1 MNPLTSALKRERFL
15 QSPTFMAG
23 FRHQINPKPT
33 KPLSHSGIK
42 LFMSLDLLVIAPHPD
57 DGELGC
63 GGLLAR
69 AKAEGQS
76 TGILDL
82 TEGEMGSKGTVS
94 LRYKEAAEASTIL
107 GLHYRG
113 NLALPDGAIAD
124 TEDQRKALAKI
135 IRSLRPRVLLAPLES
150 DRHPDHLAASRL
162 AVSAVHF
169 AGLRRAMVEGQ
180 PHKVE
185 RLLFYPGNYPVV
197 PTLAVDISD
206 HIETWEAS
214 VRAYK
219 SQFEGERVSETV
231 GVAGVEARRALR
243 RYWGNLV
250 GVAYAEPLLSPLPF
264 LTALW

>member
-1 MNPLTSALKRERFL
+1 MN
-15 QSPTFMAG
+15 
-23 FRHQINPKPT
+23 
-33 KPLSHSGIK
+33 
-42 LFMSLDLLVIAPHPD
+42 SLDVLVIAPHPD

-69 AKAEGQS
+69 AKAEGQR

-82 TEGEMGSKGTVS
+82 SEGEMSSKGTVS
-94 LRYKEAAEASTIL
+94 LRYKEAAEASAIL
-107 GLHYRG
+107 GLDYRG
-113 NLALPDGAIAD
+113 NLALPDGAIGD
-124 TEDQRKALAKI
+124 REDQRKALARKI
-135 IRSLRPRVLLAPLES
+135 RDLKPRVLVVPLES
-150 DRHPDHLAASRL
+150 DRHPDHLGASRL
-162 AVSAVHF
+162 AAAAVHF
-169 AGLRRAMVEGQ
+169 AGLRKAPLEGE

-197 PTLAVDISD
+197 PTLAVDISQ

-231 GVAGVEARRALR
+231 GPAGVEARRALR

-250 GVAYAEPLLSPLPF
+250 GVAYAEPLLSALPF
-264 LTALW
+264 LTQIW